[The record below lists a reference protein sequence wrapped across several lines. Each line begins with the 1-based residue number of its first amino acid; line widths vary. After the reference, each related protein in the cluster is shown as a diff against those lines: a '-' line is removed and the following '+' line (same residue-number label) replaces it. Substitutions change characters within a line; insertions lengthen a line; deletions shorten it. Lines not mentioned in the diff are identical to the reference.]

1 MPNGQPFILKTM
13 NFYSSSFINPRSNF
27 SNSSFSNGSP
37 IYSSFIPRVSV
48 HDQIQIGQ
56 NALGKAIYLD
66 TGRF

>member
-1 MPNGQPFILKTM
+1 MGNPLFFKTM
-13 NFYSSSFINPRSNF
+13 NFNYSSFINSRSNNF
-27 SNSSFSNGSP
+27 SNSSFSNGAP
-37 IYSSFIPRVSV
+37 IYSSFIPRVSI

>member
-1 MPNGQPFILKTM
+1 MGILYFIKTM
-13 NFYSSSFINPRSNF
+13 NFNDDFLNSTDNLLADSYLSNQA
-27 SNSSFSNGSP
+27 S
-37 IYSSFIPRVSV
+37 IYSGFIPRTSI